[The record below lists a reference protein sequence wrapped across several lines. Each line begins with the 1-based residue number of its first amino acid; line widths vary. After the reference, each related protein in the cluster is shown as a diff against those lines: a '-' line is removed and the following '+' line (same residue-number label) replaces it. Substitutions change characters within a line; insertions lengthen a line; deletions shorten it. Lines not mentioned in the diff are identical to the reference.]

1 MSFALPRLLSQ
12 ATLLVA
18 ALLCGSPAL
27 ALDQDSLAALRGI
40 QAQVY
45 PAVRQFHMETLLA
58 GDPVRRSDLEAV
70 VQRIGGQAGGLPAST
85 GDAAFD
91 EAVGNVRAS
100 LKIFRKVVLSNNIA
114 KDGYTD
120 EILIGELYGS
130 AEALVSACDA
140 ALAAHPLASR
150 LADAREAQAINV
162 LLQHT
167 VAAYLERAA
176 QMSPDIGVAIPFDIE
191 KSTLEL
197 DRRLD
202 ALRGRIKAGG
212 DAAVSMRMAASKWKF
227 IRNSLLNYN
236 EKSVPFIVDRYAEDI
251 GRSLSSIVETLENPP
266 AAVPGP
272 NFATPGAPG

>member
-1 MSFALPRLLSQ
+1 MSFAFPRLLSQ
-12 ATLLVA
+12 AVLLST

-27 ALDQDSLAALRGI
+27 ALDKDSLAALRGI

-70 VQRIGGQAGGLPAST
+70 VKRIVSQADQLPAGT
-85 GDAAFD
+85 GDATFD
-91 EAVGNVRAS
+91 QAVGGVHAG
-100 LKIFRKVVLSNNIA
+100 LKGFRKVVLANNVA

-120 EILIGELYGS
+120 EHLVGELYGS
-130 AEALVSACDA
+130 ADVLVKACDT

-150 LADAREAQAINV
+150 SADAREAQAINV

-212 DAAVSMRMAASKWKF
+212 DAAVAMRMAASKWKF

-251 GRSLSSIVETLENPP
+251 GRSLSSIVDTLENPP
-266 AAVPGP
+266 SSTPGP
-272 NFATPGAPG
+272 NFTTPGAPG

>member
-1 MSFALPRLLSQ
+1 MSFASPRILAH
-12 ATLLVA
+12 ATLLCA
-18 ALLCGSPAL
+18 ALLCGAPAL
-27 ALDQDSLAALRGI
+27 ALDKDSLAALRGV

-58 GDPVRRSDLEAV
+58 GDPVRRGDLEAV
-70 VQRIGGQAGGLPAST
+70 VKRIGAQADSLPANT

-91 EAVGNVRAS
+91 EAIGKVQADVKA
-100 LKIFRKVVLSNNIA
+100 FRRVVLANNVA
-114 KDGYTD
+114 KDTYTD
-120 EILIGELYGS
+120 EHLVGELYSS
-130 AEALVSACDA
+130 AEKLVTACDT
-140 ALAAHPLASR
+140 ALAAHPLAAR
-150 LADAREAQAINV
+150 LADAREAQAVNV

-197 DRRLD
+197 DRRLE
-202 ALRGRIKAGG
+202 ALRGHIKAGS
-212 DAAVSMRMAASKWKF
+212 DAAVSMRTAASKWKF

-251 GRSLSSIVETLENPP
+251 GRSLSNIVETLENPP
-266 AAVPGP
+266 ASTPGP
-272 NFATPGAPG
+272 DFATPGAPG